1 MPGSRRLIAIGSM
14 GSRVRGTTFLYV
26 LPCANE
32 DHAKLGIAGD
42 PLTRMQAFSPRYF
55 ELFDL
60 DAGWLLE
67 ADTLKEARGWETALK
82 RWLRPHAAPAPL
94 LVPARAGGR
103 TEWVRGALSLL
114 AGWRDAQVAQGFVA
128 HAPLRGWVRQRL
140 LQAHENRHHGVQALV
155 ERFGPAEFWPPAAG
169 SAPLGLLRDA
179 LDACVLLDVEPGDDD
194 VPGLR
199 AWHERNSL
207 VSRPAARAW
216 RTDGEHA

>member
-1 MPGSRRLIAIGSM
+1 M
-14 GSRVRGTTFLYV
+14 GSRMRGTTFLYV
-26 LPCANE
+26 LPCADE

-42 PLTRMQAFSPRYF
+42 PLTRLQAFSPRYF
-55 ELFDL
+55 EFFDL

-67 ADTLKEARGWETALK
+67 AETLKEARAWETALK

-114 AGWRDAQVAQGFVA
+114 AGWRDEQVAQGFVA

-140 LQAHENRHHGVQALV
+140 LQMHENRRHGVQALV
-155 ERFGPAEFWPPAAG
+155 ERYGPVDYWPPAAH
-169 SAPLGLLRDA
+169 SVPLGLLRDA
-179 LDACVLLDVEPGDDD
+179 LDACVLLDAEPGDDD

-207 VSRPAARAW
+207 VSLHAASGGWVDEERA
-216 RTDGEHA
+216 